1 MSTSTYYNDATIKAV
16 SIQFDNNNN
25 LYIADSISNS
35 ILKIDTNGNKTT
47 FCSGFT
53 NPIQKILF
61 DNVGFPTGF
70 LYVMDGTSTKIYR
83 VDNTGNRSNS
93 NNITINA
100 HSNASFTLD
109 GNNNVYYGYNSI
121 VNFTPKSLIYKGQ
134 PGSFNK
140 IIDTNTLTGDITLPL
155 GLATDNNNNLYVC
168 DGNTTSVN
176 SRNNIL
182 KYNSS
187 GTLIK
192 KTFISSPAASSD
204 GWYTLIVDNNNNIY
218 AAYGPVLTGG
228 KKLYKYDSNGNTV
241 GSSIYTDQTNS
252 IIGLAFDTY
261 NNLYFTTNNGHTIIQ
276 YNIYPPLCFKENT
289 MILTDN
295 GYHMIQNLQV
305 GSMVK
310 TLKNNYMPIAIISK
324 RDIYHS
330 NSNIQLYKCTKTNYP
345 VLSEDLIL
353 TKGHSI
359 LVEKYDDINMVERVI
374 KINGGI
380 YTTNDMLRLP
390 VGADNRAIPYE
401 ENGYHTIYH
410 IALENDDDTTN
421 YGIYANGLLVESCSL
436 KELKDNSN
444 MMQNIL

>member
-1 MSTSTYYNDATIKAV
+1 MSISTYYNNPNIKAV

-25 LYIADSISNS
+25 LYIADSTSNS
-35 ILKIDTNGNKTT
+35 IFKIDTNGNKTT

-70 LYVMDGTSTKIYR
+70 LYVMDNTATKIYR

-100 HSNASFTLD
+100 HNNSSFTLD
-109 GNNNVYYGYNSI
+109 GSNNVYYGYNSI

-134 PGSFNK
+134 SGSFNK
-140 IIDTNTLTGDITLPL
+140 IIDTNTLNGNITLPL
-155 GLATDNNNNLYVC
+155 GLATDNSNNLYVC
-168 DGNTTSVN
+168 DGNLTLVN

-218 AAYGPVLTGG
+218 AAYGPVNTGG
-228 KKLYKYDSNGNTV
+228 KKLYKYDSSGNTI
-241 GSSIYTDQTNS
+241 GIIYTDQTNS
-252 IIGLAFDTY
+252 IIGLAFDTGK
-261 NNLYFTTNNGHTIIQ
+261 NLYFTTNNGNTIIQ
-276 YNIYPPLCFKENT
+276 YTINPPLCFKENT

-295 GYHMIQNLQV
+295 GYRMIQNLQV
-305 GSMVK
+305 GSMIK
-310 TLKNNYMPIAIISK
+310 TLKHNYMPISIISK
-324 RDIYHS
+324 RNIYHS
-330 NSNIQLYKCTKTNYP
+330 SNNIMLYKCTTTNYP
-345 VLSEDLIL
+345 ELFEDMII

-359 LVEKYDDINMVERVI
+359 LVEKYDDINMVERVL

-380 YTTNDMLRLP
+380 FITDNMLRLP
-390 VGADNRAIPYE
+390 VGADNKAIPYE

-410 IALENDDDTTN
+410 IALENEDDNTN

-436 KELKDNSN
+436 KELRDNSN